1 VGIAGGL
8 DRIFMRV
15 CRMAKG
21 PLSALFSLRNG
32 GSMVPL
38 SGSLSIKLW
47 RAWSGY

>member
-1 VGIAGGL
+1 
-8 DRIFMRV
+8 
-15 CRMAKG
+15 MAKG